1 MLTSFKIF
9 CFQFWNPRLECPTL
23 TGYASRFKNITWSYI
38 EQNLNYDLARQ
49 QWGVA
54 IDTGGVSVFHECY
67 IDPAM
72 PTGLSDVVRTCSGKS
87 TIINCPENYSDQTV
101 KELCHSYTALIF
113 EPNTAYRNVHCAIC
127 NNADLDKLIC
137 LNLGPFG
144 RFNWQQNFNS
154 FSFAVLFDLG
164 GNSNASVGHEVAC
177 NDGELYD
184 PFFSKC
190 RSVSCGS
197 KGKIYRKGKC
207 FDVSIVQEVTT
218 DATISS
224 TAATSTTTSESISST
239 TTTIAT
245 TTLSETFE
253 TTTTTLTPLSTETQ
267 FVEEI
272 TLITTEIE
280 AVFENITQTSTTPV
294 TNTTDEITESYN
306 ELVISS
312 SEKPSTTSESTVEPK
327 PDPKSPKDN
336 FVDCPKFELQVG
348 EFKMMNESVVYIEK
362 YDTTLDSDQF
372 DLDNSNNVLIICA
385 SLAGGTE
392 EVGKFSK
399 YMSYVTLVCLGISII
414 CLLLHLTA
422 TFVSPDLQNLSG
434 KNLFSLSLALL
445 GSYVTF
451 IFAMFRSREEDLL
464 VEDSGCFA
472 LAVVMYFFFMAS
484 FFWMLVIAFDVCRTL
499 RVIT

>member
-1 MLTSFKIF
+1 
-9 CFQFWNPRLECPTL
+9 
-23 TGYASRFKNITWSYI
+23 
-38 EQNLNYDLARQ
+38 LNFDTARQ

-54 IDTGGVSVFHECY
+54 IDTGGVSVFHECF

-72 PTGLSDVVRTCSGKS
+72 PTGLADVVRTCSGKS
-87 TIINCPENYSDQTV
+87 TIIDCPENYTDETV
-101 KELCHSYTALIF
+101 RELCHSYTALIF

-164 GNSNASVGHEVAC
+164 GNLDASVGHELVC
-177 NDGELYD
+177 NDGDLYD

-190 RSVSCGS
+190 RSISCGS
-197 KGKIYRKGKC
+197 KEKIYRKGKC
-207 FDVSIVQEVTT
+207 IDVSVVPNVTT
-218 DATISS
+218 TNATISS
-224 TAATSTTTSESISST
+224 ATATSTTTSESVSST
-239 TTTIAT
+239 TPVVT
-245 TTLSETFE
+245 TTYE
-253 TTTTTLTPLSTETQ
+253 TTTTSITPTTTVTPFL
-267 FVEEI
+267 EEI

-280 AVFENITQTSTTPV
+280 TVFENMTQTSTHPV
-294 TNTTDEITESYN
+294 SNNTDQSTEN
-306 ELVISS
+306 NTEQPLLLISS
-312 SEKPSTTSESTVEPK
+312 TEKTSTTTASTPAPK
-327 PDPKSPKDN
+327 PEHKSPNGD

-348 EFKMMNESVVYIEK
+348 EFQMMNESVAYIEK
-362 YDTTLDSDQF
+362 YDKTLESDQF

-385 SLAGGTE
+385 SVAGGTE

-399 YMSYVTLVCLGISII
+399 YMSYITLVCLGISVI
-414 CLLLHLTA
+414 CLLLHISA

-451 IFAMFRSREEDLL
+451 IVAMFRGRDEDLS

-499 RVIT
+499 RVIYIYLYFDNCISAQYHMMSV